1 MEEQKLTIKDIVGLA
16 LKGWSKDDIKELFEL
31 AKSKEVPTED
41 GEQKTAVEDQPKAE
55 PEEGNEP
62 VKENKAS
69 GGGAGEESVDIKSL
83 QAELKAVK
91 EQLKAAQTA
100 NNNADLSGN
109 TDNKTDDE
117 ILNDLARSFM

>member
-31 AKSKEVPTED
+31 AKSKEVSTED
-41 GEQKTAVEDQPKAE
+41 GEQKTTVEDQPKVE

-62 VKENKAS
+62 VKENEAS
-69 GGGAGEESVDIKSL
+69 GDSAGEESVDIKSL

>member
-41 GEQKTAVEDQPKAE
+41 GEQKTTVEDQPKAE

-62 VKENKAS
+62 VKGNEAS
-69 GGGAGEESVDIKSL
+69 GDSAGEESVDIKSL

>member
-41 GEQKTAVEDQPKAE
+41 GEQKTTVEDQPKAE

-62 VKENKAS
+62 VKVNEAS
-69 GGGAGEESVDIKSL
+69 GDSAGEESVDIKSL